1 MRTPQIPARF
11 YFIVV
16 FLFFAGG
23 CASAPVKTSD
33 ESQQEAVSAME
44 KVLGTVSGEKI
55 DEKRLRELD
64 REMKNDPQAKS
75 AVETIANSV
84 SGQGQVIKYCPVD
97 GERYGPKFEECPVHH
112 VPLKTLSD

>member
-1 MRTPQIPARF
+1 M
-11 YFIVV
+11 
-16 FLFFAGG
+16 
-23 CASAPVKTSD
+23 KTSG

-55 DEKRLRELD
+55 DEKKLRELD

-84 SGQGQVIKYCPVD
+84 SGQGRVIKYCPVD

-112 VPLKTLSD
+112 VVLKILSE